1 MRYQLFYSI
10 FIILNEFNYL
20 SSNIISKSLNLTKK
34 GSYLQQSNLLFQK
47 NANIRSKAKEFVI
60 ETINQNYMYLSLMSS
75 IYLLVLFLFLI
86 NCIWNYWEVLF
97 FY

>member
-10 FIILNEFNYL
+10 FIILNEINYL
-20 SSNIISKSLNLTKK
+20 SSNIISKSFNLTNK
-34 GSYLQQSNLLFQK
+34 GGYLQQSNLLFQK
-47 NANIRSKAKEFVI
+47 NADIRSKAKEFVI